1 MTAPNELA
9 LLLQKVAATGVKA
22 APHRLVILVVLE
34 HTTKF
39 EVGWNQANVTKKE
52 IADFV
57 LNIHGTFCDGA
68 SCPIAK
74 DGRCGLVV
82 LKEEKE
88 RLAAIEKGQVQ

>member
-1 MTAPNELA
+1 MPEQNELA
-9 LLLQKVAATGVKA
+9 LLLQKVAAAGVKA

-57 LNIHGTFCDGA
+57 LNIHGTFCDGT

-74 DGRCGLVV
+74 EGRCGLVA
-82 LKEEKE
+82 LKEEKDAQ
-88 RLAAIEKGQVQ
+88 AAREKGQVQ